1 MHKIQLLLYTEHR
14 QPPVT
19 VKVTWPYAPKRGE
32 LITYEQN
39 HYLVNN
45 IVHDVDKHTVNI
57 SATLL

>member
-1 MHKIQLLLYTEHR
+1 MHKIQLLL
-14 QPPVT
+14 
-19 VKVTWPYAPKRGE
+19 APKRGE